1 LSEATVEWSGAKGG
15 VPFGHKPIL
24 LYLTTVK
31 AALRILGSQYDA
43 LAANGE
49 TEAMCRKLAH
59 HVIEMNA
66 QRVRHDIDLAPKN
79 VADMPGEFSKVG
91 PNQAS
96 STMGFQIIFHPGG
109 RVDYMDGGGVTRIDT
124 ELYVRPLRVAIYSE
138 SRSLKSLDGSRAN
151 EILANIV
158 RALTFLGHPTE
169 IV

>member
-1 LSEATVEWSGAKGG
+1 
-15 VPFGHKPIL
+15 
-24 LYLTTVK
+24 
-31 AALRILGSQYDA
+31 
-43 LAANGE
+43 
-49 TEAMCRKLAH
+49 
-59 HVIEMNA
+59 
-66 QRVRHDIDLAPKN
+66 
-79 VADMPGEFSKVG
+79 
-91 PNQAS
+91 
-96 STMGFQIIFHPGG
+96 MGFQIIFHPGG